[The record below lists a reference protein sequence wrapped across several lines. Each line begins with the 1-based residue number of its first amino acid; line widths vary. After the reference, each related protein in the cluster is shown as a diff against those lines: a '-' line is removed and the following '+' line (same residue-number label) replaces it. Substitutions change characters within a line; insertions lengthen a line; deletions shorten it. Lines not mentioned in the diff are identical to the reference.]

1 MNMGT
6 RGKFDQTPILMAV
19 NHRVRLR
26 FCQFNRRFA
35 VLPFLRQDAHA
46 IIGKIFDQPCMQ
58 HVQTIIAAPP
68 WKSHVKDFCA
78 QDHAPVSYLGGNFH
92 GVIGAALNAMG
103 RSRRRWRFRASPK
116 PWRGTKERTA
126 MPGIAG
132 CANYCSP
139 RSAAMMLYKDKSA

>member
-1 MNMGT
+1 MNMDT

-26 FCQFNRRFA
+26 FCRLNRRFA
-35 VLPFLRQDAHA
+35 VLRFLLQDAHA

-68 WKSHVKDFCA
+68 WKSYVNHSCE
-78 QDHAPVSYLGGNFH
+78 QDHAQVSYLGGNFH
-92 GVIGAALNAMG
+92 GVTDAALNAMG
-103 RSRRRWRFRASPK
+103 SSRRRWRFRASPK
-116 PWRGTKERTA
+116 PWRGMKERTA

-139 RSAAMMLYKDKSA
+139 RSAAMMLSKDKSA